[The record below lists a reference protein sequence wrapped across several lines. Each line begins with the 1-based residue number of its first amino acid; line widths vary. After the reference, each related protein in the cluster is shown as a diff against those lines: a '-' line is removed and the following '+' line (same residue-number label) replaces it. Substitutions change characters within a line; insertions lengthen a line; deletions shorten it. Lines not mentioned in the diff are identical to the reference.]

1 MVKRSFL
8 VLSLLTS
15 STAALMMS
23 SCAVV
28 QTAPQRGTASMDTK
42 TILPV
47 PAGRGSGEDSG
58 VLVAYEFTGDGAIK
72 KGECRWRMINE
83 ETKKSY
89 FLTLKVDQGSAYSP
103 LEPGTY
109 KTAKLGCGL
118 TKVWDLDDTFSGGFK
133 VQAGSASY
141 LGKLTFLFEKG
152 DLAEVKKGSRS
163 ESADAFGMAA
173 DTVPS
178 GMPVVSAFTL
188 APVDRSVA
196 ADGAGSRGFD
206 IKAKGIQGPILD
218 ELGTQLK
225 GCGTADKDTLRMG
238 SLDYVATYKAG
249 KFVEFKS
256 RKDSGSFSTELRK
269 CVSDTMSGF
278 IPDAKGPVEI
288 RVGY

>member
-1 MVKRSFL
+1 
-8 VLSLLTS
+8 
-15 STAALMMS
+15 
-23 SCAVV
+23 
-28 QTAPQRGTASMDTK
+28 MDTK

-47 PAGRGSGEDSG
+47 PANRGADEAAG
-58 VLVAYEFTGDGAIK
+58 VLVAYDFIGDGAIK
-72 KGECRWRMINE
+72 KGECRWRVINE
-83 ETKKSY
+83 ASKKSY
-89 FLTLKVDQGSAYSP
+89 FITLDVAQGSAYAP

-118 TKVWDLDDTFSGGFK
+118 TKVWDLDDTFAGGFK
-133 VQAGSASY
+133 VQEGSASY
-141 LGKLTFLFEKG
+141 LGKLSFVFEAG
-152 DLAEVKKGSRS
+152 DLSEVKKGSRS
-163 ESADAFGMAA
+163 ESAEAFAAAA

-188 APVDRSVA
+188 APVDRGIA
-196 ADGAGSRGFD
+196 ADGAASRGFD

-225 GCGTADKDTLRMG
+225 GCSSADRDTLRMG
-238 SLDYVATYKAG
+238 SLNYVATYKAG

-256 RKDSGSFSTELRK
+256 RQDSGSFSPELRQ

-278 IPDAKGPVEI
+278 LPDNKGSVEV